1 MPVMLSSLLGVLLAV
16 SAASLAQSQFSSLEE
31 RMSEAEFRAAGLH
44 KLSPEELAALNA
56 WLKARLGGIPETPA
70 ASLAPEDDRIGFP
83 ARTDRRV
90 IVSRIDGE
98 LNGWGQDPL
107 RKTRFKLQNG
117 QVWEQVD
124 TSRGDLKLVDP
135 VVTIEPAALGSWL
148 MRIEDY
154 NQRIRV
160 RRIQ

>member
-1 MPVMLSSLLGVLLAV
+1 MLRIAALMTTFALLATQGG
-16 SAASLAQSQFSSLEE
+16 AFSSLEE

-44 KLSPEELAALNA
+44 KLSPEELSALNA
-56 WLKARLGGIPETPA
+56 WIRERLSAPA
-70 ASLAPEDDRIGFP
+70 EAPVAPLAPADDRIGFP
-83 ARTDRRV
+83 ARSERRI

-148 MRIEDY
+148 MRIEGY
-154 NQRIRV
+154 NQAIRV

>member
-1 MPVMLSSLLGVLLAV
+1 
-16 SAASLAQSQFSSLEE
+16 
-31 RMSEAEFRAAGLH
+31 MSEAEFKAAGLD

-56 WLKARLGGIPETPA
+56 WIRARLGGLPETPA
-70 ASLAPEDDRIGFP
+70 VAPAPEEDRIGFP
-83 ARTDRRV
+83 ARAERRV

-98 LNGWGQDPL
+98 LDGWGRDPL

-124 TSRGDLKLVDP
+124 TSRGDLRLIDP

-148 MRIEDY
+148 MRIEGY

>member
-1 MPVMLSSLLGVLLAV
+1 
-16 SAASLAQSQFSSLEE
+16 
-31 RMSEAEFRAAGLH
+31 MSEAEFRASGLH

-56 WLKARLGGIPETPA
+56 WIRERLGSLPEPPVEDRP
-70 ASLAPEDDRIGFP
+70 LAEDRIGFP
-83 ARTDRRV
+83 ARADRRV

-98 LNGWGQDPL
+98 LDGWGKDPL
-107 RKTRFKLQNG
+107 RKTRFRLQNG

-124 TSRGDLKLVDP
+124 TSRGDLKLIDP

-148 MRIEDY
+148 MRIEGY

>member
-1 MPVMLSSLLGVLLAV
+1 
-16 SAASLAQSQFSSLEE
+16 
-31 RMSEAEFRAAGLH
+31 MSEAEFRASGLH

-56 WLKARLGGIPETPA
+56 WIRERLGGLPE
-70 ASLAPEDDRIGFP
+70 APVDALPPEEDRIGFP
-83 ARTDRRV
+83 AQADRRV

-98 LNGWGQDPL
+98 LDGWGKDPL
-107 RKTRFKLQNG
+107 RKTRFRLQNG

-148 MRIEDY
+148 MRIEGY